1 MNVLIVEDEKLAV
14 RKLTKLLEETAPE
27 MVIKAVTPSIAAT
40 VEWVKANRESGE
52 SEPDLI
58 FMDIELA
65 DGQSFE
71 IFNRVSIQSTVI
83 FTTSYDEYALQ
94 AFKVNSIDYLL
105 KPVQQED
112 LQRSIRKFYEL
123 TGMHKNK
130 SPTESRMD
138 SRTESEGASQLHP
151 HSALSASLENIL
163 KTLQIHQPAASYRN
177 RFLVKQ
183 GGRLLSIE
191 VGEIAFFFTEES
203 ISFFKN
209 HQGQKFVVDYRMDE
223 IEQFLDPAHFFR
235 INRGIIVTHNAVTQ
249 IQPYYNNRLALTLKP
264 AFEKEV
270 IVSREKSNDF
280 RKWMGK

>member
-27 MVIKAVTPSIAAT
+27 FVIKGITPSIQAT
-40 VEWVKANRESGE
+40 VEWIAENRRNGE
-52 SEPDLI
+52 DEPDII

-71 IFNRVSIQSTVI
+71 IFNRIDVKSTVI

-112 LQRSIRKFYEL
+112 LQRSIRKYYEL
-123 TGMHKNK
+123 TGSQKN
-130 SPTESRMD
+130 
-138 SRTESEGASQLHP
+138 
-151 HSALSASLENIL
+151 SASSPLPSNLETIL
-163 KTLQIHQPAASYRN
+163 KNLQLQQPSSSYRK

-183 GGRLLSIE
+183 GARLLSIE
-191 VGEIAFFFTEES
+191 VSEIAYFYIEES
-203 ISFFKN
+203 ICLFKN
-209 HQGQKFVVDYRMDE
+209 LLGQRFVIDYRMDE
-223 IEQFLDPAHFFR
+223 LDEFLDPDRFFR
-235 INRGIIVTHNAVTQ
+235 INRGMIVTHQSVIQ

-264 AFEKEV
+264 VFEKEV
-270 IVSREKSNDF
+270 IVSRERANDF
-280 RKWMGK
+280 KKWMGK

>member
-1 MNVLIVEDEKLAV
+1 MNILIVEDEKLAV

-27 MVIKAVTPSIAAT
+27 LVIKGVAPSIEAT
-40 VEWVKANRESGE
+40 VEWIEENRAAGGK
-52 SEPDLI
+52 EPDLI

-71 IFNRVSIQSTVI
+71 IFTRVDIKSTVI

-105 KPVQQED
+105 KPVQKED
-112 LQRSIRKFYEL
+112 LQRSLKKYHDL
-123 TGMHKNK
+123 TGYQKDK
-130 SPTESRMD
+130 GLAAVPSGLES
-138 SRTESEGASQLHP
+138 
-151 HSALSASLENIL
+151 IL
-163 KTLQIHQPAASYRN
+163 KSFQMLPPIVEYRK

-183 GGRLLSIE
+183 GARLLSVE
-191 VGEIAFFFTEES
+191 VSEIAYLFIDEG

-209 HQGQKFVVDYRMDE
+209 HQGQKFAVDYR
-223 IEQFLDPAHFFR
+223 IEELVDLLDPESFMR
-235 INRGIIVTHNAVTQ
+235 INRSLIVTHRAVVQ

-264 AFEKEV
+264 PFDREA

-280 RKWMGK
+280 KKWMGK